1 MPAGTI
7 TLKNNSAAV
16 AGNGTAFS
24 TELKANDFI
33 VVTVG
38 QTVYTLGIKSVE
50 SNTSLTL
57 VRNFDGPSAGGLA
70 WTPIPYATMV
80 SITAQ
85 THAYTAEALRGLL
98 LDKRNWQQVF
108 SGTGNITVTLPDGST
123 YTGPAWN
130 SFTAALNLKA
140 DKTEVDKKANKS
152 DLGNSASRDVG
163 MTAGSVAAGNDSRI
177 TNALQIDKYNDIN
190 LKNQGSKSA
199 QTIGFWQN
207 EGAGNQLKSRISVA
221 VGNTG
226 FSYLSFMSN
235 RPAQGSVLDVSFSIN
250 GNNKAVTTESG
261 YLLQENGVRVYSPSN
276 PGGSCDIKFKEVLS
290 DTPELYAVPLIEKM
304 KFVKF
309 NYKEDAPNAPAT
321 MRSGCGLVAQD
332 LERISDEFI
341 RETVGEDRYKYPDIQ
356 NLLNLALKAIQEQQ
370 VVIFRLEEEMK
381 LLKEKQ

>member
-1 MPAGTI
+1 MPAGTL
-7 TLKNNSAAV
+7 TLTNNSAV
-16 AGNGTAFS
+16 VKGVGTAFN
-24 TELKANDFI
+24 TELKAGDFI
-33 VVTVG
+33 VMTVGGTPYTRPVLSVDSATQVTVVG
-38 QTVYTLGIKSVE
+38 NYLGPTQSGVAWSAVPRVALNMITAAMVVQAEAAMRGLNYDKQNWQQFFTADGDVTITLPDNSQ
-50 SNTSLTL
+50 ST
-57 VRNFDGPSAGGLA
+57 GPSAKKL
-70 WTPIPYATMV
+70 ISSV
-80 SITAQ
+80 V
-85 THAYTAEALRGLL
+85 
-98 LDKRNWQQVF
+98 N
-108 SGTGNITVTLPDGST
+108 
-123 YTGPAWN
+123 
-130 SFTAALNLKA
+130 KA

-152 DLGNSASRDVG
+152 DLGDSASRNVG
-163 MTAGSVAAGNDSRI
+163 TTAGTVAAGNDSRI
-177 TNALQIDKYNDIN
+177 TNALQLDKFNDIN
-190 LKNQGSKSA
+190 LKNQGSKAA
-199 QTIGFWQN
+199 QTIGFWQS
-207 EGAGNQLKSRISVA
+207 EGGANQLKSRVSVA
-221 VGNTG
+221 VGDTG

-235 RPAQGSVLDVSFSIN
+235 RPAQGSVLDISFSIN